1 MIREPTL
8 VTPIVCSLFAAVAFS
23 LARIERMPE
32 GLKYLFILIGGL
44 LALWA
49 FVTAGDWLIN
59 RGVYYLKAVRQGWMA
74 GEIRIATA
82 IGVMR
87 PDQLRVY
94 ERVSPSLETI
104 AYLGRGSQPNMFKL
118 HTPMG
123 DVPYTWISTYLDKCE
138 KVYPA
143 FIPQHG
149 MPGNLERDWV
159 QWFTNEMVDK
169 QLAERAAGNE
179 PARWVVEMQDVWAK
193 FGFE

>member
-1 MIREPTL
+1 MVREPTL

-32 GLKYLFILIGGL
+32 GWRYLFILVGGL

-49 FVTAGDWLIN
+49 FVTAGYWLVD
-59 RGVYYLKAVRQGWMA
+59 RGIVLMTAARKGWMA
-74 GEIRIATA
+74 GEIRLATA
-82 IGVMR
+82 VGVMR

-104 AYLGRGSQPNMFKL
+104 VYLGRGSSGNQFKL
-118 HTPMG
+118 RTPMG
-123 DVPYTWISTYLDKCE
+123 ELDYTWINTYLEKCE

-179 PARWVVEMQDVWAK
+179 PAMWVVEMQDVWAK